1 MTSSEFVD
9 VLVVG
14 DGLVGLACARASAA
28 RGLATCLVGRRRQGM
43 ASVAAAGFL
52 APTIDPAKGTALAFM
67 IAARARY
74 QSFISELRAATGH
87 DVPFSLDGILRLPG
101 SDREAATMAA
111 APDPMSRWLAPA
123 DVAELEP
130 ALSAPLGAR
139 FHADDGMVDNQRL
152 LRVLDE
158 AIALGGIPRLNA
170 EVRRVEL
177 AGPLAAVEMDD
188 GRRLRC
194 RHLVLAGG
202 AWQPLVE
209 GLPRHLPVLP
219 LRGQMMSLGGAPV
232 TRPVFGFGGYV
243 IPRLADRQVIV
254 GSTSEAVG
262 FTLGTTD
269 TALAGFREV
278 AARLIPSL
286 ARADEVRTWSGLR
299 PMTFDG
305 LPIIGPDPD
314 APAILYACGHG
325 RNGILLAPATG
336 DVIASLAAGELPS
349 HDITPFSIARFPAS
363 VRMKA

>member
-1 MTSSEFVD
+1 
-9 VLVVG
+9 
-14 DGLVGLACARASAA
+14 
-28 RGLATCLVGRRRQGM
+28 
-43 ASVAAAGFL
+43 
-52 APTIDPAKGTALAFM
+52 
-67 IAARARY
+67 
-74 QSFISELRAATGH
+74 
-87 DVPFSLDGILRLPG
+87 
-101 SDREAATMAA
+101 
-111 APDPMSRWLAPA
+111 
-123 DVAELEP
+123 
-130 ALSAPLGAR
+130 
-139 FHADDGMVDNQRL
+139 
-152 LRVLDE
+152 
-158 AIALGGIPRLNA
+158 
-170 EVRRVEL
+170 
-177 AGPLAAVEMDD
+177 
-188 GRRLRC
+188 
-194 RHLVLAGG
+194 
-202 AWQPLVE
+202 
-209 GLPRHLPVLP
+209 
-219 LRGQMMSLGGAPV
+219 MSLGGAPV